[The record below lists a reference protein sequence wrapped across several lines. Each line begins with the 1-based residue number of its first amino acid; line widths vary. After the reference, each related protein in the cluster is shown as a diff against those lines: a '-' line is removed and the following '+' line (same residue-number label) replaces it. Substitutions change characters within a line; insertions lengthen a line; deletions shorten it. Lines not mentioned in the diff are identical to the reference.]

1 MEKTTN
7 SNCGIGITGVITA
20 VLIALKIS
28 GMIQCTWWFALMP
41 LMIGMGIK
49 LLLILLAILYVKWL
63 DWRW

>member
-1 MEKTTN
+1 MENSSK

-41 LMIGMGIK
+41 LMIGIGIK
-49 LLLILLAILYVKWL
+49 LLIVLLAILLVRWL
-63 DWRW
+63 ERSW